1 MAFLDDA
8 KELLTEMEFTKL
20 QLLGKKAADFETTPE
35 EDQELSSLK
44 SLVKQKAAQRDA
56 EKNLEFLKTGQYST
70 ATILQIIKNQPYSIK
85 EVLLILNPD
94 QKELSKA
101 IKEIWPKGSAQTD
114 VTEPVATYKI
124 GEKIYQIKMGERLED
139 REIGQAIK
147 QGGVKK
153 FVANLTE
160 FGKEWITKSH
170 VSDQGPF
177 SGKTI
182 FPNLNAVA
190 LRFKFEKGDLKKEL
204 KIKE

>member
-20 QLLGKKAADFETTPE
+20 QLLGKKAADFETTQE
-35 EDQELSSLK
+35 EDQELTNLK

-56 EKNLEFLKTGQYST
+56 EKNLEFLKTGQYSI
-70 ATILQIIKNQPYSIK
+70 ATILQILKNQPYSIK

-101 IKEIWPKGSAQTD
+101 IKEIWPKGTSQNE
-114 VTEPVATYKI
+114 VTEPIATYKI
-124 GEKIYQIKMGERLED
+124 GEKIYQIKMGERLDD
-139 REIGQAIK
+139 RDIGAAIK

-153 FVANLTE
+153 FVANLTD

-170 VSDQGPF
+170 ISDQGPF

-182 FPNLNAVA
+182 FANLNSVA
-190 LRFKFEKGDLKKEL
+190 LRFKFEKADLKKEL